1 MILIGKNPH
10 IFTIRATFYAM
21 VPLAPGS
28 KVVRKKRVLEFNN
41 PVLDV
46 MVGDF
51 ADFFRDYPYITK
63 DGWFIFHQPVKAKLQ
78 EAVKNLPDAM
88 ASMEKLEVDGRYAVD
103 IEFLRHNVDGTPSI
117 GTDLESE

>member
-1 MILIGKNPH
+1 MIIIGKNPH
-10 IFTIRATFYAM
+10 IFTLHATFYTM

-28 KVVRKKRVLEFNN
+28 KVTRKKKVFEFNN

-63 DGWFIFHQPVKAKLQ
+63 DGWFIYHRPVKAKLQ
-78 EAVKNLPDAM
+78 EAVKNLPDAI
-88 ASMEKLEVDGRYAVD
+88 AAMEKLEVDGRYAVD
-103 IEFLRHNVDGTPSI
+103 IEFLRHNIDGTPSI
-117 GTDLESE
+117 GTDLASE

>member
-1 MILIGKNPH
+1 MILIGKNPY
-10 IFTIRATFYAM
+10 IFSIHATFYAL

-28 KVVRKKRVLEFNN
+28 KVTRKKKVFEFIN

-51 ADFFRDYPYITK
+51 SDFFRDYPYITK
-63 DGWFIFHQPVKAKLQ
+63 DGWFIFHRPVKMKLQ

-88 ASMEKLEVDGRYAVD
+88 AAMEKFELDGRYAVD
-103 IEFLRHNVDGTPSI
+103 IEFHRNNVDGTPSI
-117 GTDLESE
+117 GTDLESV